1 MVHISLNQFVVE
13 RVINVPLC
21 CLVHYTAQRLFK
33 SFLSNDFLKIIIVNP
48 NPCSNNSA
56 AISFQ
61 QSEETTRNHCSDQAL
76 IFMTYF
82 LLWLNLE
89 NG

>member
-1 MVHISLNQFVVE
+1 MHISLNQFVVE
-13 RVINVPLC
+13 RVRNVSLC

-33 SFLSNDFLKIIIVNP
+33 SFFFSNDFLKIIIVNP
-48 NPCSNNSA
+48 NPCTNNSA

>member
-1 MVHISLNQFVVE
+1 MLFSTLYSTK
-13 RVINVPLC
+13 VILS
-21 CLVHYTAQRLFK
+21 HF
-33 SFLSNDFLKIIIVNP
+33 FSNDFLKIIIVNP
-48 NPCSNNSA
+48 NPCTNNSA

>member
-1 MVHISLNQFVVE
+1 MI
-13 RVINVPLC
+13 
-21 CLVHYTAQRLFK
+21 FK
-33 SFLSNDFLKIIIVNP
+33 KIIIVNP
-48 NPCSNNSA
+48 NPCTNNSA

>member
-1 MVHISLNQFVVE
+1 MHISLNQFVVE
-13 RVINVPLC
+13 RVRNVSLC

-33 SFLSNDFLKIIIVNP
+33 SFFLMIFLKIIIVNP
-48 NPCSNNSA
+48 NPCTNNSA
-56 AISFQ
+56 AVSFQ